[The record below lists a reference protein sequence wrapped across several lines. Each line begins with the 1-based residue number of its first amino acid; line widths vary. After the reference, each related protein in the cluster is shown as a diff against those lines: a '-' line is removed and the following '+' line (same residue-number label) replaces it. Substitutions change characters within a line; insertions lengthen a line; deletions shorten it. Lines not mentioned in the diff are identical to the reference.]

1 MRLTTVRLEFGQE
14 LSQLHTVVCVKHV
27 PDATDI
33 RFDPITL
40 NLIREGV
47 PAIVNPCCLN
57 AVEEGIRIKE
67 KIGGTVTAV
76 SMGPLQAQEALR
88 EALAMGVDDAF
99 LVSDREMAG
108 ADTLATSYTL
118 WRTVATV
125 ASRNPLDLILT
136 GRVAIDGE
144 TGQVPPGLAVRLGIP
159 IISNVTEI
167 VAVDP
172 ELKTVVAKHRFD
184 DGIETVKAKLPA
196 VLTITEGTNKPR
208 NYTIDG
214 MLRAKKTKIEVWDR
228 NTISAESNMLGLKGS
243 PTIVKKVFPPPG
255 RKQGELFDGTKDSHE
270 AARWLLQ
277 KLISVGAFAQARTEL
292 KEAEDTS
299 ESHGERKSSRFGEV
313 WVWVEQLH
321 GKPAH
326 VSWELLG
333 EGKRLAHVYGTELAA
348 VVIGNDVS
356 NLAKDA
362 FAQGADKVYLIEDAR
377 LEDYRTQPYAIA
389 LTQAVK
395 QFKPEA
401 LLLGGTIRG
410 RDLAGSAATFI
421 GTGLIADCTALD
433 VDVETGIFM
442 GTRPDYGG
450 NLMST
455 IICPKHRPT
464 MVSVRPRVM
473 KGRSPDLTRN
483 GKVIRFDVEF
493 SPGDFNTE
501 VLDFIPIEKVGVRL
515 EDSPIIV
522 SGGRGLGSASNFHL
536 IEELAQVLHAQ
547 VGASRAAVRA
557 GWISPDHQVGQ
568 TGTTVRPRLYIAA
581 GISGAIQHI
590 VGIMNVDYIA
600 AINRDQNAPIFKM
613 SDFGVIGDLFKV
625 IPDFIE
631 EFRRTPPPEL
641 KQ

>member
-1 MRLTTVRLEFGQE
+1 
-14 LSQLHTVVCVKHV
+14 VVCVKHV

-47 PAIVNPCCLN
+47 PSIVNPCCLN
-57 AVEEGIRIKE
+57 AIEEGIQIKE
-67 KIGGTVTAV
+67 KTGGTVSAV
-76 SMGPLQAQEALR
+76 SMGPLQAHEALR
-88 EALAMGVDDAF
+88 EALAMGADNAF

-125 ASRNPLDLILT
+125 AKRNPLDLILT

-159 IISNVTEI
+159 IISNVIEI
-167 VAVDP
+167 VSVDP
-172 ELKTVVAKHRFD
+172 NLRTIVAKHRFD
-184 DGIETVKAKLPA
+184 DGVETVEAKLPA
-196 VLTITEGTNKPR
+196 VLTITEGANKPR
-208 NYTIDG
+208 KYTIDG
-214 MLRAKKTKIEVWDR
+214 MLRAKKTRIEVWDK
-228 NTISAESNMLGLKGS
+228 NTIGAESNMLGLKGS

-255 RKQGELFDGTKDSHE
+255 RKQGELFDGTNDAHE

-277 KLISVGAFAQARTEL
+277 RLVSVGAFAQARTEE
-292 KEAEDTS
+292 KETDKAQVTHHE
-299 ESHGERKSSRFGEV
+299 GSSRFGEV
-313 WVWVEQLH
+313 WVWIEHLH

-333 EGKRLAHVYGTELAA
+333 EGKRLAQLYGTKLAA
-348 VVIGNDVS
+348 VAIGSNVS
-356 NLAKDA
+356 HLAKDA
-362 FAQGADKVYLIEDAR
+362 FAHGAEKVYLIEDTR
-377 LEDYRTQPYAIA
+377 LEDYRTQPYAVA
-389 LTQAVK
+389 LTQAVAR
-395 QFKPEA
+395 FKPEA
-401 LLLGGTIRG
+401 LLIGGTIRG

-433 VDVETGIFM
+433 VDIETGIFM

-455 IICPKHRPT
+455 IICPKNRPT

-473 KGRSPDLTRN
+473 KSLPPDPTKD
-483 GKVIRFDVEF
+483 GEIIRLDVSF
-493 SPGDFNTE
+493 NPDDFNTE
-501 VLDFIPIEKVGVRL
+501 VLDFVPIEKVGIRL
-515 EDSPIIV
+515 EDSQIIV
-522 SGGRGLGSASNFHL
+522 SGGRGLGSANNFHL
-536 IEELAQVLHAQ
+536 IEELAQALHAQ

-557 GWISPDHQVGQ
+557 GWISSDHQVGQ
-568 TGTTVRPRLYIAA
+568 TGITVRPRLYIAA

-600 AINRDQNAPIFKM
+600 AINRDRNAPIFKM
-613 SDFGVIGDLFKV
+613 ADFGVVGDLFKI

-631 EFRRTPPPEL
+631 EFRRTSPSEL
-641 KQ
+641 KS

>member
-1 MRLTTVRLEFGQE
+1 
-14 LSQLHTVVCVKHV
+14 LHTVVCVKHV

-47 PAIVNPCCLN
+47 PSIVNPCCLN
-57 AVEEGIRIKE
+57 AIEEGIRIRE
-67 KIGGTVTAV
+67 KHGGTVSAV
-76 SMGPLQAQEALR
+76 SMGPLQAQEGLR
-88 EALAMGVDDAF
+88 EALAMGADNAF
-99 LVSDREMAG
+99 MVSDREMAG

-118 WRTVATV
+118 WRTVTTV
-125 ASRNPLDLILT
+125 AKKNPFDLILT

-144 TGQVPPGLAVRLGIP
+144 TGQVPPGLAVRFGIP

-172 ELKTVVAKHRFD
+172 DLRTIVAKHRFD
-184 DGIETVKAKLPA
+184 DGVETVKAKLPA
-196 VLTITEGTNKPR
+196 VLTITEGANKPR
-208 NYTIDG
+208 KYTIDG
-214 MLRAKKTKIEVWDR
+214 MLKAKRTKIEVWDK
-228 NTISAESNMLGLKGS
+228 NTIGAESNMLGLKGS

-255 RKQGELFDGTKDSHE
+255 RKQGELFDGTKDAHE
-270 AARWLLQ
+270 AAKWLLQ
-277 KLISVGAFAQARTEL
+277 KLISVGAFAPA
-292 KEAEDTS
+292 KAEEKKTDSTDATHS
-299 ESHGERKSSRFGEV
+299 ENSSRFGEV
-313 WVWVEQLH
+313 WVWIEHLH
-321 GKPAH
+321 GKAAH

-333 EGKRLAHVYGTELAA
+333 EGKRLAQTYGTKLAA
-348 VVIGNDVS
+348 VAIGNEVS
-356 NLAKDA
+356 HLAKDA
-362 FAQGADKVYLIEDAR
+362 LTQGADKVYLVEDSR

-389 LTQAVK
+389 LTQAVRK
-395 QFKPEA
+395 FKPEA

-433 VDVETGIFM
+433 VDIETGTFM

-473 KGRSPDLTRN
+473 KSLTPDSARD
-483 GKVIRFDVEF
+483 GEVINIDISLDPE
-493 SPGDFNTE
+493 DFNTE
-501 VLDFIPIEKVGVRL
+501 VLDFVPIEKVGVRL
-515 EDSPIIV
+515 EDAQIIV
-522 SGGRGLGSASNFHL
+522 SGGRGLGSANNFGL
-536 IEELAQVLHAQ
+536 IEELAKALHGQ

-557 GWISPDHQVGQ
+557 GWISSDHQVGQ
-568 TGTTVRPRLYIAA
+568 TGVTVRPRIYIAA

-613 SDFGVIGDLFKV
+613 ADFGVVGDLFKIV
-625 IPDFIE
+625 PAFIE
-631 EFRRTPPPEL
+631 ELEKNQPTEL
-641 KQ
+641 KS